1 MSKSLKNTQ
10 SPEIGG
16 ARSASRYAQE
26 IRQTVSN
33 LHDTARRR
41 TLGAGEEPHRRQ
53 VTGKTR
59 LPTHGDI
66 GLKEQR
72 DDFNVVVLISIGSTR
87 RSAAAIAAREES
99 IGIIAVKFY
108 TRALYSGD
116 HTDKPI
122 T

>member
-72 DDFNVVVLISIGSTR
+72 DAFNIYVFTNWNYDDPLLPLFGATIERRTR
-87 RSAAAIAAREES
+87 EMR
-99 IGIIAVKFY
+99 GII
-108 TRALYSGD
+108 G
-116 HTDKPI
+116 
-122 T
+122 